1 MAASRRH
8 QRLQMVHEQLR
19 GAYRYHWMGSYG
31 NAALGCAHDPKA
43 IMVRFR
49 AWSLLENKL
58 QVLFNDQ

>member
-1 MAASRRH
+1 MATARRH
-8 QRLQMVHEQLR
+8 QRLQMVYEQLR
-19 GAYRYHWMGSYG
+19 GAYRCHRIRSHG